1 MLVIRKTKKVFNA
14 IKNIMN
20 NIRVKCMEYIIKE
33 IKKVFNAINGIY
45 INNRYSNIK
54 NIKNNT
60 MNKNMDHEFGV
71 ANEIKRNKEE
81 LDKKIK
87 ELKEMEEKDNV
98 YDMDYNILK
107 DDIRTTRERLNEW
120 EKEWQKLDEETWCH
134 YSGMPN
140 PMAYEIK

>member
-1 MLVIRKTKKVFNA
+1 MLIIKEIKKVFNA
-14 IKNIMN
+14 IKSIMN
-20 NIRVKCMEYIIKE
+20 NIRVKCMEYIIRKT
-33 IKKVFNAINGIY
+33 KKVFNAINGIY
-45 INNRYSNIK
+45 INNRSNNIK

-71 ANEIKRNKEE
+71 PNEIKRNKGE

-107 DDIRTTRERLNEW
+107 DEMRTIGERLNEW
-120 EKEWQKLDEETWCH
+120 KV
-134 YSGMPN
+134 S
-140 PMAYEIK
+140 I

>member
-1 MLVIRKTKKVFNA
+1 
-14 IKNIMN
+14 
-20 NIRVKCMEYIIKE
+20 MEYIIKE
-33 IKKVFNAINGIY
+33 TKKVFNAINGIY
-45 INNRYSNIK
+45 INNRSN

>member
-1 MLVIRKTKKVFNA
+1 
-14 IKNIMN
+14 
-20 NIRVKCMEYIIKE
+20 MEYIIKE

-45 INNRYSNIK
+45 INNRSSNIK

-120 EKEWQKLDEETWCH
+120 EKKWHHIVWR
-134 YSGMPN
+134 
-140 PMAYEIK
+140 

>member
-1 MLVIRKTKKVFNA
+1 MLIIKEIKKVFNA

-20 NIRVKCMEYIIKE
+20 NIRVKCMEYIIRKT
-33 IKKVFNAINGIY
+33 KKVFNAIKSIY

-60 MNKNMDHEFGV
+60 MNKNNMDHEFRV

-87 ELKEMEEKDNV
+87 ELKEMGEKDNV

-107 DDIRTTRERLNEW
+107 DDIRTIGERLNEW
-120 EKEWQKLDEETWCH
+120 EKERH
-134 YSGMPN
+134 H
-140 PMAYEIK
+140 IV

>member
-1 MLVIRKTKKVFNA
+1 MLIIKETKKVFNA

-20 NIRVKCMEYIIKE
+20 NIRMKCMEYIIRKT
-33 IKKVFNAINGIY
+33 KKVFNAINGIY
-45 INNRYSNIK
+45 INNRSNNIK

-87 ELKEMEEKDNV
+87 ELKEMEEKNNV

-107 DDIRTTRERLNEW
+107 DDIRTIGERLNEW
-120 EKEWQKLDEETWCH
+120 EKERH
-134 YSGMPN
+134 H
-140 PMAYEIK
+140 IV

>member
-1 MLVIRKTKKVFNA
+1 
-14 IKNIMN
+14 
-20 NIRVKCMEYIIKE
+20 MEYIIKE
-33 IKKVFNAINGIY
+33 IKKVFNAIKSIGINSM
-45 INNRYSNIK
+45 NNIR
-54 NIKNNT
+54 
-60 MNKNMDHEFGV
+60 MNKNNMDHEFRV
-71 ANEIKRNKEE
+71 INEIKRNKGE

>member
-20 NIRVKCMEYIIKE
+20 NIRVKCMEYIIRKT
-33 IKKVFNAINGIY
+33 KKVFNAIKSIY
-45 INNRYSNIK
+45 INNRSSNIK

-60 MNKNMDHEFGV
+60 MNKNMDREIRV
-71 ANEIKRNKEE
+71 PNEIKRNKEE

-120 EKEWQKLDEETWCH
+120 EKEWHHIVWR
-134 YSGMPN
+134 
-140 PMAYEIK
+140 